1 MTFNFM
7 SDNKD
12 IKVETPKQ
20 PEIRQ
25 KFFNTDIKATQQL
38 HKQARGYLKT
48 TASLVGKDTTPQ
60 KAFLRYRILTSLLT
74 LIKKSFLK

>member
-12 IKVETPKQ
+12 IKQEAVNT
-20 PEIRQ
+20 PEISD
-25 KFFNTDIKATQQL
+25 KFFNADLKTPPKL

-60 KAFLRYRILTSLLT
+60 KAFLKYRILIPLLT
-74 LIKKSFLK
+74 PIKNF